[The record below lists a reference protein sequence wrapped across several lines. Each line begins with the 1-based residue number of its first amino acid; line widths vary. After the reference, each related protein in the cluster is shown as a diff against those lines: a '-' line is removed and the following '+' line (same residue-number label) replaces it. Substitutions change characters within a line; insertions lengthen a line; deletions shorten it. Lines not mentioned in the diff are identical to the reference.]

1 MTLPPTAPE
10 HQRSET
16 DREIALEDAV
26 TAHNYHPLPVVIAEA
41 EGAWVTDVDGRRYLD
56 CLAGYSALN
65 FGHGHP
71 ALLAAARRPARP
83 AHADQ
88 PGLPPRPARPVLPR
102 TWPRWPGRTWC
113 CR

>member
-26 TAHNYHPLPVVIAEA
+26 TAHNYHPLPVVIASA

-71 ALLAAARRPARP
+71 AILAAARAQLDRLTLTSSARS
-83 AHADQ
+83 A
-88 PGLPPRPARPVLPR
+88 G
-102 TWPRWPGRTWC
+102 TWPRWPGWTWC